1 MKPIY
6 KIACLI
12 CIIVIVIYLKP
23 NTLGLDKFI
32 TLHLGE
38 EGHNFGVR
46 KVKNNTSLINI
57 VCSFV
62 NSLNNT
68 YFDYQNIIE
77 QKSYIK
83 PKKNNKYITKIVSN
97 FINKTFIIKN
107 VYIHNVKIIEPV
119 EYYEINNG
127 IYIPNI
133 KFKMEIISDL
143 LNEYTYKIDLSMDLF
158 VISHTN
164 ITILGIKTDNIMLI
178 TDTKQQTDFNS
189 VFIKMPDNIDNNL
202 LEYENDSLIP
212 TIDDI

>member
-23 NTLGLDKFI
+23 NTFGLEKII
-32 TLHLGE
+32 TLDGRNI
-38 EGHNFGVR
+38 GIKKVR
-46 KVKNNTSLINI
+46 NNNTSLINI
-57 VCSFV
+57 VCSFI

-107 VYIHNVKIIEPV
+107 VYIHNVRIIEPV

-143 LNEYTYKIDLSMDLF
+143 LNEYTYRLDVSMDLF

-164 ITILGIKTDNIMLI
+164 IVILGIKTDNIMLI
-178 TDTKQQTDFNS
+178 TDTKQTDFDS
-189 VFIKMPDNIDNNL
+189 VFIKMPDNINNDNNL